1 MNIARHHYGLVIV
14 AVLLIVASGREAAGQ
29 ESSAAKPVYDDQVAP
44 IYFQPSEVGPIPGP
58 TFEPSD
64 IPGTNPDLPDVLDSV
79 PPITWKRTQATVTV
93 LPGSG
98 NNFGVTDFDVQ
109 GTIGFGALPQFTIT
123 PGFQMAFLNGPRRT
137 DLPGRV
143 FNARAE
149 FRWFQP
155 PGTVS
160 QWGYELAVAPGIYS
174 DFERENSDAIR
185 ILGRAIGFYAHSPQT
200 QYVFGIAY
208 LDRENLAVLP
218 VFGVILLPRDD
229 VRLELIF
236 PQPRVAYRLMRD
248 ESGSR
253 WIYLPGEFGGGS
265 WAIQRTTGRKDI
277 ATYSDW
283 RLILGLETKFIT
295 GRRWLLEAG
304 YVFNRQLEYD
314 SGPGDF
320 DPGDT
325 AMIRAGFTF

>member
-1 MNIARHHYGLVIV
+1 LLLVV
-14 AVLLIVASGREAAGQ
+14 SRRNAVGQ
-29 ESSAAKPVYDDQVAP
+29 ERPGARRVLDTQVTP
-44 IYFQPSEVGPIPGP
+44 TYFQSPEIEPLPGP
-58 TFEPSD
+58 EFEPSD
-64 IPGTNPDLPDVLDSV
+64 VPGTNPDLPDVLDAV
-79 PPITWKRTQATVTV
+79 PPIAWKRTQATVTV

-123 PGFQMAFLNGPRRT
+123 PGFQMTFLNGPHRT

-143 FNARAE
+143 FNVRAE

-155 PGTVS
+155 PGTLS
-160 QWGYELAVAPGIYS
+160 RWGYELAIAPGIYS

-185 ILGRAIGFYAHSPQT
+185 IIGRAIGFYAHSPQT

-218 VFGVILLPRDD
+218 VFGVVLVPRED
-229 VRLELIF
+229 VRLELVF
-236 PQPRVAYRLMRD
+236 PKPRVAYRLMRD

-253 WIYLPGEFGGGS
+253 WIYLSGEFGGGS
-265 WAIQRTTGRKDI
+265 WAIERTTGRKDI

-283 RLILGLETKFIT
+283 RLILGLETKSVT

-325 AMIRAGFTF
+325 AMLRAGLTF

>member
-1 MNIARHHYGLVIV
+1 VNILRRHYGSAIV
-14 AVLLIVASGREAAGQ
+14 TILLMAVSGWKAVGQ
-29 ESSAAKPVYDDQVAP
+29 ESPAARPVHDAQVAP
-44 IYFQPSEVGPIPGP
+44 IYFQSPEIGPIPGP
-58 TFEPSD
+58 AFEPSA
-64 IPGTNPDLPDVLDSV
+64 IPGSNPDLPDVLDAV
-79 PPITWKRTQATVTV
+79 PPITWTRTQARVTV

-98 NNFGVTDFDVQ
+98 NNFGVTDFDVR

-123 PGFQMAFLNGPRRT
+123 PGFQMTFFDGPRRT

-160 QWGYELAVAPGIYS
+160 RWGYELAVAPGIYS

-185 ILGRAIGFYAHSPQT
+185 ILGRAIGFYADSPQR

-218 VFGVILLPRDD
+218 VFGVILLPRED

-253 WIYLPGEFGGGS
+253 WIYLSGEFGGGS

-283 RLILGLETKFIT
+283 RLILGLETKFVT
-295 GRRWLLEAG
+295 GRRWLVEAG